1 MKIPTL
7 SQVLKYF
14 KLVMTTTTAGHRV
27 QQIWKAP
34 KGTVVKVTIEVVP
47 ARFRF
52 NGQRYQSDKL

>member
-27 QQIWKAP
+27 QQIWKAS

-47 ARFRF
+47 VRFRF
-52 NGQRYQSDKL
+52 NGHRYQSDKL

>member
-1 MKIPTL
+1 MRIPTL

-47 ARFRF
+47 TRFRF
-52 NGQRYQSDKL
+52 NGHRYQSDKL

>member
-34 KGTVVKVTIEVVP
+34 KGTVVKVTIELMP
-47 ARFRF
+47 HRFRF
-52 NGQRYQSDKL
+52 GGRRYHSKNL